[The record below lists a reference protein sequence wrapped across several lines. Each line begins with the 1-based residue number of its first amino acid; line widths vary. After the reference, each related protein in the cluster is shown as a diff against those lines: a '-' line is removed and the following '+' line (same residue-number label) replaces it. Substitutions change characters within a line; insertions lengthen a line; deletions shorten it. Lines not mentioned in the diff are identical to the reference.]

1 MSHDDDK
8 YNSPG
13 SEAVSDAEFDAFLR
27 GDDALAR
34 QLAALPQPQ
43 PSATLDAAI
52 LRHVQADLRRPSAS
66 NDAAQ
71 RSMVSRWSMPI
82 ALAASFVVTFSL
94 VHEWDGYIS
103 DAPAEAAA
111 PVVVAPAAPAAPAS
125 AAAAAAGLAAETVPA
140 PASAATPQ
148 PPPPPAFTAPPSRQ
162 APLRKPAAS
171 AQAAPNQPSELS
183 GALVKPSPQQ
193 AEIQAEAPRAD
204 IDSAAEKSS
213 LPLRRSAA
221 APMPPPPAPVSVA
234 GSRNMAPRPIE
245 TDSSK
250 ADGIK
255 ADSIKADPWLA
266 VIDEML
272 KAGLPRDA
280 SEEWT
285 RFRLAYPDY
294 PVPPALAE
302 RIKAA
307 QR

>member
-13 SEAVSDAEFDAFLR
+13 NEAVSDAEFDAFLR

-34 QLAALPQPQ
+34 QLATLPQPQ

-94 VHEWDGYIS
+94 VHEWDGYIG
-103 DAPAEAAA
+103 DAPTEAAA
-111 PVVVAPAAPAAPAS
+111 PVVVAPTAPATPVT
-125 AAAAAAGLAAETVPA
+125 AAETVPA
-140 PASAATPQ
+140 PASVATPRA
-148 PPPPPAFTAPPSRQ
+148 PPPPAFIAPQQPSRQ
-162 APLRKPAAS
+162 APLRKPAAP
-171 AQAAPNQPSELS
+171 AQAAPTQPSELS
-183 GALVKPSPQQ
+183 GALAKPSPQQ

-213 LPLRRSAA
+213 MPLRRSAP
-221 APMPPPPAPVSVA
+221 APMPAPPAPVSVLDA
-234 GSRNMAPRPIE
+234 RNVSPRPIE
-245 TDSSK
+245 
-250 ADGIK
+250 A
-255 ADSIKADPWLA
+255 ASIKADPWLA

-280 SEEWT
+280 WEEWT

-294 PVPPALAE
+294 PVPPALLE

-307 QR
+307 QP